1 MRRLIILALIG
12 LVAQLVDGSLGM
24 AYGVTST
31 SLLLMFG
38 LAPAVVS
45 ASVHMA
51 EVVTTAASGIAHIRF
66 GNVDKHVVYRLI
78 IPGSI
83 GAFLGACF
91 LGSIPGHIIKPYV
104 SFFLLLLGCY
114 VLFRFMFRF
123 GPAKKAKE
131 MKLTKKQFVP
141 LGFLAG
147 FCDATGGGGWGPIA
161 TPVLLTSNK
170 MEPRKAI
177 GSVDTSEF
185 AIAVASTL
193 GFMLTL
199 GWSQIHIQWVLALM
213 IGGIIAAPIAAWL
226 VKRIPTTIL
235 GTLVGGVIIITN
247 MRTILGAF
255 NASPLT
261 SVLTYLALVILWLG
275 AIAKVTWKFKNNEFT
290 KKVEITRE
298 ARKYLPSK
306 ARG

>member
-38 LAPAVVS
+38 IAPAIVS

-51 EVVTTAASGIAHIRF
+51 EVVTTAASGVAHIRF
-66 GNVDKHVVYRLI
+66 GNVDKQVVKKLI

-91 LGSIPGHIIKPYV
+91 LGSIPGHIIKPYI
-104 SFFLLLLGCY
+104 SFFLLALGCY
-114 VLFRFMFRF
+114 VIYRFLFKFDPTKQISKMKMS
-123 GPAKKAKE
+123 KKH
-131 MKLTKKQFVP
+131 FIP
-141 LGFLAG
+141 LGFIAG
-147 FCDATGGGGWGPIA
+147 FFDATGGGGWGPIA

-193 GFMLTL
+193 GFLLTL
-199 GWSQIHIQWVLALM
+199 GWSQINIQWVIALM
-213 IGGIIAAPIAAWL
+213 IGGLIAAPIAAWL
-226 VKRIPTTIL
+226 VKIIPTNLL
-235 GTLVGGVIIITN
+235 GTLVGGIIIITN
-247 MRTILGAF
+247 IRTLLGAL
-255 NASPLT
+255 NVSLTT
-261 SVLTYLALVILWLG
+261 SVLTYSVLAMLWIIAVSSVI
-275 AIAKVTWKFKNNEFT
+275 WKF
-290 KKVEITRE
+290 
-298 ARKYLPSK
+298 RKTAYNK
-306 ARG
+306 QVTE